1 MSGASE
7 QKGPTAGRGGVLLVA
22 AGAAMLSFS
31 AVFVKL
37 AQVGPTVAGFYRTLF
52 GGLILALVLLASG
65 QGLRLRPARPVLV
78 LASALAFALD
88 LTFWHR
94 SIHYVGPGLATILS
108 NLQVFFLAGIGALF
122 LRERLGW
129 RMALAVP
136 LAMAGLYLLVGFNRQ
151 NWPENYGLGLFLG
164 VLTALA
170 YATYILTLRRLQ
182 AGLSQAG
189 VQGNVVIISLV
200 TALCLG
206 PEAWLLGE
214 SFAIPDLKS
223 WLALI
228 GYGVCGQVLGWVLI
242 SRGLPQ
248 VAAARAGLILLMQP
262 ALSFVWDMAFFAR
275 PTTAIELVGAAGA
288 LAAIYLGSTSRS

>member
-1 MSGASE
+1 MA
-7 QKGPTAGRGGVLLVA
+7 V
-22 AGAAMLSFS
+22 GAAMLSFS

-52 GGLILALVLLASG
+52 GGLTLALLLVASG
-65 QGLRLRPARPVLV
+65 QGLRLRPARPGLA

-151 NWPENYGLGLFLG
+151 NWPENYGLGLVLG

-182 AGLSQAG
+182 AGLSQAE
-189 VQGNVVIISLV
+189 VRGNVVIISLA

-262 ALSFVWDMAFFAR
+262 ALSFVWDMVFFAR
-275 PTTAIELVGAAGA
+275 PTSPIELVGAVGA
-288 LAAIYLGSTSRS
+288 LAAIYLGSTSRG